1 MTRATR
7 HMLLMVAMT
16 GALLAGCKDA
26 EKDMA
31 LQPKFRPYQPT
42 EMFPDGTSARPL
54 VAGTVARDVED
65 TGQERPRI
73 DARAMA
79 RGQEGF
85 NIYCSVCH
93 GRLGNGM
100 GMIVQ
105 RGFPRPPSYHVKRL
119 IEAPDSH
126 FYDVITNGFG
136 AMYSYS
142 ERVPP
147 KLRWEIVAYIRAL
160 QAAGQSPNLSEEDRK
175 ALVALG
181 DRPASI
187 PAKAPAT
194 TQAKGGRP

>member
-1 MTRATR
+1 MKGA
-7 HMLLMVAMT
+7 MGPILLIAALA
-16 GALLAGCKDA
+16 GAFLAGCKDA

-54 VAGTVARDVED
+54 VAGTVARDVEE
-65 TGQERPRI
+65 TGQERPTI

-160 QAAGQSPNLSEEDRK
+160 QAAGQSPNLSDEDRK

-181 DRPASI
+181 DRPASM
-187 PAKAPAT
+187 PATTPAT

>member
-1 MTRATR
+1 MTRRAR
-7 HMLLMVAMT
+7 HILLTVA
-16 GALLAGCKDA
+16 LAGLILCGCKDA

-65 TGQERPRI
+65 TGRERPTI

-85 NIYCSVCH
+85 NIYCSFCH

-100 GMIVQ
+100 GMVPQ
-105 RGFPRPPSYHVKRL
+105 RGFPRPPTYHVKRL

-126 FYDVITNGFG
+126 FYDVITKGFG
-136 AMYSYS
+136 AMYSYGD
-142 ERVPP
+142 RVPP

-160 QAAGQSPNLSEEDRK
+160 QAAGQSPELSDEDRK

-181 DRPASI
+181 DRPASM
-187 PAKAPAT
+187 PAT
-194 TQAKGGRP
+194 TQAKGGRQ

>member
-1 MTRATR
+1 MKRVTG
-7 HMLLMVAMT
+7 HILLIVALAVT
-16 GALLAGCKDA
+16 LLVGCKDA

-42 EMFPDGTSARPL
+42 EMFPDGTSARPI
-54 VAGTVARDVED
+54 VAGTIARDVED
-65 TGQERPRI
+65 AGGERPTI

-181 DRPASI
+181 DRPASM
-187 PAKAPAT
+187 PPTTRSAT
-194 TQAKGGRP
+194 QPKGGQQ

>member
-1 MTRATR
+1 
-7 HMLLMVAMT
+7 
-16 GALLAGCKDA
+16 
-26 EKDMA
+26 
-31 LQPKFRPYQPT
+31 
-42 EMFPDGTSARPL
+42 
-54 VAGTVARDVED
+54 VED
-65 TGQERPRI
+65 TGRERPTI

-100 GMIVQ
+100 GMIPQ

-126 FYDVITNGFG
+126 FYDVMTNGFG
-136 AMYSYS
+136 AMYSYGD
-142 ERVPP
+142 RVPP

-160 QAAGQSPNLSEEDRK
+160 QAAGQSPNLSDEDRK

-181 DRPASI
+181 DRPASM
-187 PAKAPAT
+187 PAT
-194 TQAKGGRP
+194 TQAKGGRQ